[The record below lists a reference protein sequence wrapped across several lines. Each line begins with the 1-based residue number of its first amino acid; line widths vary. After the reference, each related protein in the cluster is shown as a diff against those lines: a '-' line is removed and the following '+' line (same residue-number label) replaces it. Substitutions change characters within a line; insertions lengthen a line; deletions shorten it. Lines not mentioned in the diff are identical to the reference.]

1 MKPVQGSEN
10 GVKPRRAP
18 AEYAKYALLLPLI
31 LLYLV
36 VSGFEDQLA
45 LMKGVSRWLAV
56 AVLVL
61 TLYVSRVGKKFVLTV
76 ACLALIAAAAWRPAR
91 AHHGVFE
98 FAVVVAFGAMIL
110 LAPVAILRRVGREFA
125 EEGVDAEVVFGAL
138 CAYLYI
144 GSWYAF
150 LYRATAIFSGK
161 PFFAQPGSEDGLNY
175 LYFSLITLTTVGYG
189 DLSPTFGPGR
199 MLAATEA
206 IIGQLYLVSVVA
218 LIVSAYGRSRGPRP

>member
-31 LLYLV
+31 LVYLV
-36 VSGFEDQLA
+36 ISGFEDQLA

-56 AVLVL
+56 AVLVF

-76 ACLALIAAAAWRPAR
+76 ACLALIAAAAWRHAR

-98 FAVVVAFGAMIL
+98 FVVVAAFGAMIL

-125 EEGVDAEVVFGAL
+125 EEGVDAEVVLGAL

-144 GSWYAF
+144 GAWYAY
-150 LYRATAIFSGK
+150 LYRTMSILSNA
-161 PFFAQPGSEDGLNY
+161 PFFAQPGSDDGLNY
-175 LYFSLITLTTVGYG
+175 MYFSFVTLTTVGYG
-189 DLSPTFGPGR
+189 DLSPAYGAGR
-199 MLAATEA
+199 MLAASEA
-206 IIGQLYLVSVVA
+206 IVGQLYLVSVVA
-218 LIVSAYGRSRGPRP
+218 LVVSAFGRRMKPRP